1 MEILIKRLEEKA
13 KLPAYGHE
21 AGPGID
27 LYALNT
33 VEIEPGARVRVQ
45 TGVAMAVP
53 VGYVGLVWNQHPMTI
68 NNHLKVTSGM
78 VDSGFRDEIV
88 IELTNAGA
96 ETHTVE
102 AGDVIAQILVQ
113 QIHLA
118 HLIEAEDLSS
128 GR

>member
-13 KLPAYGHE
+13 KLPAYSHE

-33 VEIEPGARVRVQ
+33 VIIEPGAKVRVQ
-45 TGVAMAVP
+45 TGIAMAMP
-53 VGYVGLVWNQHPMTI
+53 VGYIGLIWNEQPMVI
-68 NNHLKVTSGM
+68 NSSLKVTRGM
-78 VDSGFRDEIV
+78 VDSGYRDEIV
-88 IELTNAGA
+88 VELTNVGA
-96 ETHTVE
+96 ETHTIN
-102 AGDVIAQILVQ
+102 AGETVAQVLVQ

>member
-1 MEILIKRLEEKA
+1 MEILIKRLDENA

-21 AGPGID
+21 AGPGVD

-33 VEIEPGARVRVQ
+33 VIVEPGAKVRIQ

-53 VGYVGLVWNQHPMTI
+53 VGYIGLIWGQNPMTI
-68 NNHLKVTSGM
+68 NNSLKVTSGM
-78 VDSGFRDEIV
+78 VDSGYRDEIV
-88 IELTNAGA
+88 IEITNAGA
-96 ETHTVE
+96 ESHTIND
-102 AGDVIAQILVQ
+102 GDVIAQIIVQ
-113 QIHLA
+113 QVHLA

>member
-1 MEILIKRLEEKA
+1 MEEKA
-13 KLPAYGHE
+13 KLPAYSHE

-33 VEIEPGARVRVQ
+33 VIIEPGAKVRVQ
-45 TGVAMAVP
+45 TGIAMAMP
-53 VGYVGLVWNQHPMTI
+53 VGYIGLIWNEQPMVI
-68 NNHLKVTSGM
+68 NSSLKVTRGM
-78 VDSGFRDEIV
+78 VDSGYRDEIV
-88 IELTNAGA
+88 VELTNVGA
-96 ETHTVE
+96 ETHTIN
-102 AGDVIAQILVQ
+102 AGETVAQVLVQ

>member
-13 KLPAYGHE
+13 KLPAYSHE

-33 VEIEPGARVRVQ
+33 VIIEPGARVRV
-45 TGVAMAVP
+45 
-53 VGYVGLVWNQHPMTI
+53 GYVGLVWSQQPMI
-68 NNHLKVTSGM
+68 IDSSLKVTRGM
-78 VDSGFRDEIV
+78 VDSGYREEIV
-88 IELTNAGA
+88 VELLNTGA
-96 ETHTVE
+96 ETHTIN
-102 AGDVIAQILVQ
+102 AGEVIAQVLVQ
-113 QIHLA
+113 QVHLA